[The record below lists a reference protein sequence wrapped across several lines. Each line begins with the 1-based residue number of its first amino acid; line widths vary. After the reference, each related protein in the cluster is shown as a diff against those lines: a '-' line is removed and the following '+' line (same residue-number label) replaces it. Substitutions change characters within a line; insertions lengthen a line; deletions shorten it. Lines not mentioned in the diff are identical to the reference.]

1 MPEKINLD
9 HFDTVMA
16 VTKKQGRYYIFPGEY
31 LPSGI
36 DLKVEVGDKP
46 SASLVSAYH
55 QEVKKAYE
63 WQEEQAVE
71 KGRERFADAPPVGG
85 KPDSPARGRG
95 MEPAAPNAVPTLEEE
110 LQARLDRAQ
119 ELRERL
125 EYESSRL
132 SSELADNQSEI
143 AKLAAAMEAMN
154 AAT

>member
-1 MPEKINLD
+1 MENLNLN

-16 VTKKQGRYYIFPGEY
+16 VTQKQGRYYIFPGEY

-46 SASLVSAYH
+46 SASLASAYH

-71 KGRERFADAPPVGG
+71 ERRERVADAPPAGG
-85 KPDSPARGRG
+85 QPASPARGRG
-95 MEPAAPNAVPTLEEE
+95 VEPAAPNAVPTLEEE

-125 EYESSRL
+125 EYESARL
-132 SSELADNQSEI
+132 RSELAANATEV